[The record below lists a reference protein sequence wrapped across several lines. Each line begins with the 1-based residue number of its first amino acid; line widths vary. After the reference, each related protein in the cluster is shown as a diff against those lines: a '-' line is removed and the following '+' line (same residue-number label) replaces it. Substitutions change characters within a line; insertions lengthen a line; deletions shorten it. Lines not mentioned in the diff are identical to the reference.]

1 VSVSNQGTGV
11 PVGYTWKRL
20 VFWDFPRASWQ
31 YDVVVALI
39 LAFIFLTP
47 REWFQDQPKESSLV
61 LLSSSHGADQVFVAT
76 ELLIN
81 VPVDQR
87 AARVHDLIRQRTG
100 KFRKVVRV
108 EPIRDDAAKELK
120 GFIAYT
126 TP

>member
-1 VSVSNQGTGV
+1 VSVSNQGTGI
-11 PVGYTWKRL
+11 PAGYTWKRL

-87 AARVHDLIRQRTG
+87 PARVHELIRQRTG
-100 KFRKVVRV
+100 KFRRVVRV